1 MIPVEP
7 AGPVRP
13 DEVGAPIM
21 DKLRVLV
28 ADDSLFMQ
36 ATYRKILE
44 TDAGLT
50 IVATASDGPEAVRK
64 AQDTVPDVAVLDIKM
79 PDISGIDA
87 AGQILASCPDTG
99 IVIVSSY
106 EDTQYFVEL
115 LKYGSRGKAYILK
128 TSINDID
135 LFIRTVRG
143 VARGETI
150 LDPYFA
156 EGIRDAAIKSILSE
170 QQQGADQ

>member
-1 MIPVEP
+1 
-7 AGPVRP
+7 
-13 DEVGAPIM
+13 M
-21 DKLRVLV
+21 DKIRVLV

-50 IVATASDGPEAVRK
+50 IVATASDGPEAVRM

-79 PDISGIDA
+79 PDISGIEA
-87 AGQILASCPDTG
+87 AGQILASCPDMG

-115 LKYGSRGKAYILK
+115 LKYGSKGKAYILK
-128 TSINDID
+128 ASINDID
-135 LFIRTVRG
+135 LLIRTVRG

-150 LDPYFA
+150 LDPYFT
-156 EGIRDAAIKSILSE
+156 EGIQDAAIQSVVTE
-170 QQQGADQ
+170 QEEPEDQ